1 MHKFIVMK
9 KNNLLTTVSIFLFI
23 LGISNLIR
31 IFYGWN
37 VIINKSEM
45 PIWASFIGA
54 AIPLYLA
61 KEILKLRK

>member
-37 VIINKSEM
+37 VIINKSEIPM
-45 PIWASFIGA
+45 WTSFIGA

>member
-23 LGISNLIR
+23 LGILNLIR

-37 VIINKSEM
+37 ITINKYNI
-45 PIWASFIGA
+45 PVWASFIGA

-61 KEILKLRK
+61 KSILKIRK

>member
-9 KNNLLTTVSIFLFI
+9 KNTLLTTVSIFLFI
-23 LGISNLIR
+23 LGILNLIR

-37 VIINKSEM
+37 ITINKYNI
-45 PIWASFIGA
+45 PVWASFVGA

-61 KEILKLRK
+61 KSILKIRK